1 MGCCIFA
8 VMIVGQIF
16 EGWRRLKRFFGLA
29 AADDFDDVRSGGPSL
44 GERLRG
50 WLRRPALRVALG
62 MVLAGEAVALAY
74 WVETEHGEHV
84 RGAVATVAR
93 VFGASGAGGEGV
105 PDDAICRADPA
116 AVVAA
121 LPLAVSAAARGG
133 AGQ

>member
-8 VMIVGQIF
+8 VMVVGQIF

-29 AADDFDDVRSGGPSL
+29 AADDFDDARSGGPTL

-62 MVLAGEAVALAY
+62 MVLAGEAVALGY
-74 WVETEHGEHV
+74 WAEAEHGEHV
-84 RGAVATVAR
+84 RGAVAAVAR
-93 VFGASGAGGEGV
+93 VFGAGSAGGGAV
-105 PDDAICRADPA
+105 PDDAICRADPD

-121 LPLAVSAAARGG
+121 LPLAVPAVAR
-133 AGQ
+133 

>member
-29 AADDFDDVRSGGPSL
+29 AADDFDDARAGGPSL
-44 GERLRG
+44 SERLRG

-62 MVLAGEAVALAY
+62 MVLAGEAVALGY

-84 RGAVATVAR
+84 RGAVAMVAR
-93 VFGASGAGGEGV
+93 VFGAGGEGV
-105 PDDAICRADPA
+105 PDDAICRADPE

-121 LPLAVSAAARGG
+121 LPLAASATVR
-133 AGQ
+133 

>member
-29 AADDFDDVRSGGPSL
+29 ADDFDDLRLGGPSL
-44 GERLRG
+44 SERLRG
-50 WLRRPALRVALG
+50 WLRRPALRVVLG
-62 MVLAGEAVALAY
+62 MVLAGEAVALGY

-93 VFGASGAGGEGV
+93 VFGAGGAGV
-105 PDDAICRADPA
+105 PDDAICRADPE

-121 LPLAVSAAARGG
+121 LPLAVPAVAR
-133 AGQ
+133 